1 MRMYRWRATIQAE
14 NPKRLRALKKNLRKG
29 KKPKTDSVYSLETS
43 WVVLGFVIDP
53 SCFTK
58 RDNKRTSRKQCRE

>member
-43 WVVLGFVIDP
+43 WVVLGAIDP
-53 SCFTK
+53 SWFTERDKK
-58 RDNKRTSRKQCRE
+58 RMSRKQYSE

>member
-29 KKPKTDSVYSLETS
+29 KKPKTDSVYSLETF
-43 WVVLGFVIDP
+43 WVVLGAIDP
-53 SCFTK
+53 SWFTE
-58 RDNKRTSRKQCRE
+58 RDNKRTSRKQYRE